1 MIRLSAIAA
10 TFALLAACAGQSS
23 YVIGTKIPYSDSNKS
38 VLDRCEEY
46 RMAVENRDSDALM
59 LMAHPQYW
67 EDSGTPS
74 GGDDYGY
81 EGLRNVLQTRLGK
94 ATDIRYSVRYLAV
107 HQQCQGELH
116 SGCLAQVDIMI
127 DASFT
132 IANALGQPKRP
143 DKRDQNQLNLVWTCG
158 DPAQKPAA
166 GQQPSGSCRWLFMSG
181 M

>member
-1 MIRLSAIAA
+1 MIRLSAFAAALALIAG
-10 TFALLAACAGQSS
+10 CAPNGS
-23 YVIGTKIPYSDSNKS
+23 YVAGTRVPYSENNKN

-94 ATDIRYSVRYLAV
+94 ATDIRYSVRYIAV
-107 HQQCQGELH
+107 HQSCKDELRT
-116 SGCLAQVDIMI
+116 GCKAQVDIMI

-132 IANALGQPKRP
+132 IANAMGLPKRP
-143 DKRDQNQLNLVWTCG
+143 DKRDQNQLMLEYTCG
-158 DPAQKPAA
+158 DPAQKPAGDA
-166 GQQPSGSCRWLFMSG
+166 QPTGSCRWLFVSG